1 MLFTEI
7 EDVEMRKLASAM
19 LFSISLASAIVVIFT
34 HWFATK
40 FIGGRPAASSSSLAS
55 SGPAIDLDSIDGAFA
70 RQQMLIQQL
79 ESRIAQLEAAA
90 AASNG
95 SRAPQSPR
103 VSTAYQAL
111 ESTPSRLR
119 YAN

>member
-40 FIGGRPAASSSSLAS
+40 FIGSRPAASAAS
-55 SGPAIDLDSIDGAFA
+55 HAGGPAIDLDRIDGAFA

-90 AASNG
+90 ASSG

-103 VSTAYQAL
+103 VSTSYQAL